1 MIRDKKEETEMD
13 DAKLNKYREYEKIW
27 MAEQR
32 KQNKEEKRCAA
43 KDGRKTGVKLK
54 RRQKDKMR
62 SKEIKKF
69 KVQVAKQAL
78 A

>member
-1 MIRDKKEETEMD
+1 
-13 DAKLNKYREYEKIW
+13 

-32 KQNKEEKRCAA
+32 KQNKEKKKRTATKYGQKA
-43 KDGRKTGVKLK
+43 GGER

-69 KVQVAKQAL
+69 KVQVAKVTNHNHRRSRKL
-78 A
+78 RNKNP